1 LHTVSI
7 NLLWRSYVD
16 EVGSVDDLD
25 KYSAPPLL
33 CLIESHKPDSA
44 EGDISI
50 GMIAIMPSTGDV
62 IWDEFNGMN
71 NRVTTWNY

>member
-1 LHTVSI
+1 MHTVSL
-7 NLLWRSYVD
+7 NLLWCSYVD

-33 CLIESHKPDSA
+33 CLIESHKSDSA
-44 EGDISI
+44 EGNISI

-62 IWDEFNGMN
+62 IWDEFHGMN
-71 NRVTTWNY
+71 NQVPIWNH